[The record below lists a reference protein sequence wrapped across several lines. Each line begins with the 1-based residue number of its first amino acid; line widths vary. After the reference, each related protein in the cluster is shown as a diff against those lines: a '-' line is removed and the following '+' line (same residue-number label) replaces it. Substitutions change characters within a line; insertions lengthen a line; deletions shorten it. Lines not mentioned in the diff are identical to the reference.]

1 MQEDLL
7 DDEETGIGGNLILAE
22 CALREKG
29 KHVHPD
35 EDNHGI
41 WVFSLSKPE
50 EDGVSQF
57 LNSVGF
63 NHSSSGVLRSVD
75 VEWASRQDGTSQKHE
90 TISNA
95 PASMV
100 KGSAEGNINTLR
112 MHIKSKSQAMYYG
125 MDIARDHNQNSRQDF
140 TITEIYPRIV
150 AAILQSFSYSVA
162 EHGDLLRLGPYTF
175 IESRTLGEILVED
188 LAWQWPTAK
197 TSTISIQVKWLSSGT
212 LIVAYSRRHIIR
224 LYRASH
230 FLPDDRRIGLSRG
243 VPLLLCPSG
252 VTAGLH
258 ALEEMPRT
266 HPLHRSGM
274 QLKSSIST
282 RLARIG
288 YSVPQDS
295 RWLRVLIKHDPSS
308 RGRQRITHHPRN
320 ASVTLWPSQLCL
332 CTDPVAPDDGR
343 LRDLVDDLTHHG
355 PMDALGK
362 AESWFLGKAAR
373 QKALENQRRKDD
385 SELQKVKENWE
396 SDNDNDLSD
405 IELQANPYIA
415 SQDISGIYPTPPDGI
430 PTNILDFSPNNN
442 LPTTGIGNEENAGST
457 PSALSRPYEEHGNED
472 IYGEV
477 DIDMFASNGLTEADF
492 NFFDEPGMNDGT
504 LQEEPT
510 QIIVDDDVE
519 GGNITDPAS
528 ATMSSEDNT
537 VQLIQS
543 NQIDSVEQNLSERD
557 GERLEEQGTLTR
569 PCVHSS

>member
-1 MQEDLL
+1 LQEDLL
-7 DDEETGIGGNLILAE
+7 DDEESGIGGNLFLAE

-35 EDNHGI
+35 KDNHGI

-50 EDGVSQF
+50 EDDVSQF

-63 NHSSSGVLRSVD
+63 NYSSSGVLRSVD
-75 VEWASRQDGTSQKHE
+75 VEWASRQDGTVQKHE
-90 TISNA
+90 TISNT

-100 KGSAEGNINTLR
+100 KSSAEANTHTLR
-112 MHIKSKSQAMYYG
+112 MHIKSESQAMYYG
-125 MDIARDHNQNSRQDF
+125 MDIAQDQNPNSGQDF
-140 TITEIYPRIV
+140 TTTEIYPRIV
-150 AAILQSFSYSVA
+150 AAILHSFSYSVA
-162 EHGDLLRLGPYTF
+162 DHGDLLRVGPYTF
-175 IESRTLGEILVED
+175 IESRTLGERLVGD
-188 LAWQWPTAK
+188 LAWQWPTAR
-197 TSTISIQVKWLSSGT
+197 TSTLSIQVKWLSSGT
-212 LIVAYSRRHIIR
+212 LIVAYTRRRIIR

-230 FLPDDRRIGLSRG
+230 FLPDNRRIGLSRE

-258 ALEEMPRT
+258 ALEEIPKA

-295 RWLRVLIKHDPSS
+295 RWLRVLIEHDPSS
-308 RGRQRITHHPRN
+308 RARQRITHRPSN
-320 ASVTLWPSQLCL
+320 VSVTIWPSQLCL
-332 CTDPVAPDDGR
+332 CTDPVALDDGQ
-343 LRDLVDDLTHHG
+343 LRDLVNDLTDHG
-355 PMDALGK
+355 PMDALAK
-362 AESWFLGKAAR
+362 AESWLLGKAAR

-385 SELQKVKENWE
+385 SELQKVNENRE
-396 SDNDNDLSD
+396 SDNENDLSD

-430 PTNILDFSPNNN
+430 PTNILDSSPNNN
-442 LPTTGIGNEENAGST
+442 LPTSGIGNEEDAGST
-457 PSALSRPYEEHGNED
+457 PSALSRPYEERGNED
-472 IYGEV
+472 IYGEM

-492 NFFDEPGMNDGT
+492 SFFDEPGMNDGT
-504 LQEEPT
+504 LEEEPS
-510 QIIVDDDVE
+510 QIMIDADVE
-519 GGNITDPAS
+519 GGIITDPAS

-543 NQIDSVEQNLSERD
+543 NQVDSAAQNLSERD

-569 PCVHSS
+569 PCVHPS